1 MVGMNNDEKNQDKH
15 YIIFTDGSSRGNP
28 GPGGWGAIVCGERG
42 VHAKKE
48 PDVTELGGAESPTT
62 NNRMELT
69 GAIKSLVYIPVGSS
83 ATLYTDSS
91 YVINGIT
98 KWVHGWKKNGWKTK
112 EKKDV
117 SNKDLWQKLDTEISG
132 RHIVWKYVS
141 GHVGVSGNERCDE
154 IATEFADGKKVL
166 LFKGLLR
173 DYGHKNITDI
183 SHDYD
188 KMVVKIAHKKATSAH
203 SRAKAY
209 SYVSC
214 VQGVTK
220 IHQTWAECEA
230 RVKGVHGVRFKK
242 TLNPADQAEIVQKFR
257 GNL

>member
-1 MVGMNNDEKNQDKH
+1 MNNEKKSDNSGSF
-15 YIIFTDGSSRGNP
+15 IIFTDGSSRGNP
-28 GPGGWGAIVCGERG
+28 GPGGWGAIICGERG
-42 VHAKKE
+42 SHTKKE
-48 PDVTELGGAESPTT
+48 PDVTELGGAENPTT
-62 NNRMELT
+62 NNRMELMA
-69 GAIKSLVYIPVGSS
+69 AIKALSHISVDGS

-117 SNKDLWQKLDTEISG
+117 SNKDLWIKLVVEISG
-132 RHIVWKYVS
+132 RQVVWKYVS

-166 LFKGLLR
+166 LFKGALR
-173 DYGHKNITDI
+173 DYGYKNITNI
-183 SHDYD
+183 SHDHE
-188 KMVVKIAHKKATSAH
+188 KMTIKLAHKKATSAH

-214 VQGVTK
+214 MGGITK
-220 IHQTWAECEA
+220 IHQTWAECEV
-230 RVKGVHGVRFKK
+230 RVKGVRGALFKK
-242 TLNPADQAEIVQKFR
+242 ALNPEDQAEIVQKFR
-257 GNL
+257 KS

>member
-1 MVGMNNDEKNQDKH
+1 MNQGEKNGDKIAS

-28 GPGGWGAIVCGERG
+28 GPGGWGAIICGERG
-42 VHAKKE
+42 VHAKNE
-48 PDVTELGGAESPTT
+48 PDVTELGGAENPTT

-69 GAIKSLVYIPVGSS
+69 GAIKSFAHIPVGSS
-83 ATLYTDSS
+83 ITLYTDSS

-98 KWVHGWKKNGWKTK
+98 KWVHGWKKNGWVTK

-117 SNKDLWQKLDTEISG
+117 SNKDLWVKLDAEIAG
-132 RHIVWKYVS
+132 RQIVWKYVS
-141 GHVGVSGNERCDE
+141 GHVGVVGNERCDE

-188 KMVVKIAHKKATSAH
+188 KMVVKIAHKKATSSH

-214 VQGVTK
+214 VNGVTK

-230 RVKGVHGVRFKK
+230 RVKGVRGVQFKK
-242 TLNPADQAEIVQKFR
+242 ALDPADQTEIVQKFR
-257 GNL
+257 KSS